1 MKIVAVLLLAVS
13 LQSLSKFWQP
23 SNSQAADRRGAA
35 SYEAKKYGEAAQA
48 FGQAHRL
55 APTPT
60 TAFNLGTAQ
69 IAAGEREQG
78 TATLNSAMQDRN
90 FRADA
95 LYNRGNSALAANEL
109 DSAIHDYTE
118 ALKLHPRDAQAKR
131 NLEIALSK
139 RKNNSQRGGAK
150 GPQQQGNQSPQ
161 QQPQSPSGG
170 EQAKQQA
177 PSRGDADRESLL
189 RSVQQQEQEEMR
201 RMKKPSRGTTRVGW

>member
-1 MKIVAVLLLAVS
+1 MKVVAVMLLAVS
-13 LQSLSKFWQP
+13 LSSLGKFWQP
-23 SNSQAADRRGAA
+23 SNSNAANRRGVA

-48 FGQAHRL
+48 FARAHQL
-55 APTPT
+55 APNST

-78 TATLNSAMQDRN
+78 TATLNTALQDRSI
-90 FRADA
+90 RADA

-109 DSAIHDYTE
+109 DSAIRDYSE

-131 NLEIALSK
+131 NLEIALTK
-139 RKNNSQRGGAK
+139 RKNSSQRGGAK

-170 EQAKQQA
+170 EQPKQQA

-201 RMKKPSRGTTRVGW
+201 RMKKPSRSTVRVGW